1 MFQVGASVQADAA
14 AAAEAGTLQQRGPG
28 NDVSRKCNSEN
39 RPGFIPPFSDSQ
51 GGKILVRLEPGGIRR
66 QALCASRVIQR
77 NHLVHYGVQ
86 RVALA
91 ISLISMGS
99 RSPDLR
105 DRQIVTSPHDNSAG
119 MERAIKPQNN
129 FGGNIAEA
137 KSKLRCEHHRLSHR
151 RIGKSFFSAPA
162 HDQQFNP
169 GQSLLAITIWK
180 SSEEASNCGRFP
192 NFGRHGR
199 PRLRR
204 R

>member
-1 MFQVGASVQADAA
+1 MFQARASAA
-14 AAAEAGTLQQRGPG
+14 AAAKAGTFQQRGSG
-28 NDVSRKCNSEN
+28 NDVSRKRNSEN
-39 RPGFIPPFSDSQ
+39 RPGFIPPCSDSQ

-119 MERAIKPQNN
+119 
-129 FGGNIAEA
+129 
-137 KSKLRCEHHRLSHR
+137 
-151 RIGKSFFSAPA
+151 
-162 HDQQFNP
+162 
-169 GQSLLAITIWK
+169 
-180 SSEEASNCGRFP
+180 
-192 NFGRHGR
+192 
-199 PRLRR
+199 
-204 R
+204 